1 MSDYSDDK
9 KYTLKYIITCCI
21 HNKNYKYLL
30 VFLPAKKRTTRSE
43 ESETSIGSMPQFRKE
58 ASLEFLFG
66 L

>member
-9 KYTLKYIITCCI
+9 KYTLKYIITSCI

-30 VFLPAKKRTTRSE
+30 VFLPARKTTRSE
-43 ESETSIGSMPQFRKE
+43 ESEAIGSMLQFRKE

-66 L
+66 LLH